1 MGIGWVRSRY
11 GDSQAPHFTIRDD
24 DGRNST
30 TGTNTIQANRKWKG
44 FDMARVRYGSVVLLS
59 ALSFMAT
66 PCFAR
71 KVNAILGVHVKDCA
85 AFNTSSKSFQ
95 ERSLQANYILGFL
108 TASASYSEG
117 DLFAGDDT
125 THILD
130 WFDKYCAAHPEDEIY
145 RALKRYVDTEGGRK

>member
-1 MGIGWVRSRY
+1 
-11 GDSQAPHFTIRDD
+11 
-24 DGRNST
+24 
-30 TGTNTIQANRKWKG
+30 
-44 FDMARVRYGSVVLLS
+44 MAWVRYGSVVLLS
-59 ALSFMAT
+59 ALSLMAT

-85 AFNTSSKSFQ
+85 AFSTSRSFQ
-95 ERSLQANYILGFL
+95 EKSLQVNYILGFL

-117 DLFAGDDT
+117 DLLEGTDT
-125 THILD
+125 AHILN